1 MTEPT
6 LIQTITCCLSV
17 VARVTDI
24 QHHRS
29 ILPEKLFKHT
39 CDDIINFG
47 IFGRRRIV
55 LVGNKK
61 VVCFITQEIG
71 IFVEADTIN
80 HSVFRGKTKGQFVQ
94 FDNPIG
100 RGLIDVVSR
109 KPHRKPNSFSR
120 WSTEAI
126 HSCLRFMVAISA
138 ALNSA
143 SEYCLKSFSSIAL
156 NFFCSRK
163 NTAFL

>member
-1 MTEPT
+1 M
-6 LIQTITCCLSV
+6 LCLF
-17 VARVTDI
+17 R
-24 QHHRS
+24 
-29 ILPEKLFKHT
+29 PLFYH
-39 CDDIINFG
+39 
-47 IFGRRRIV
+47 RRIFILVEHGTTCLHV
-55 LVGNKK
+55 LQIHYMFLLSHYIPDGRYGVT
-61 VVCFITQEIG
+61 F
-71 IFVEADTIN
+71 
-80 HSVFRGKTKGQFVQ
+80 Q

-143 SEYCLKSFSSIAL
+143 SKYCLKSFSSIAL
-156 NFFCSRK
+156 NFFATAKILLFYDICKYFGK
-163 NTAFL
+163 NRSEKCFF